1 MVGLLG
7 DPDLMRISMGF
18 GDLMGTL
25 NDAEG
30 DIAKAATAAMR
41 ETIIDAR
48 DELRRQTVSS
58 GLGARM
64 ANTWTARAYPAGEKN
79 SINPAGF
86 IWSRAPDIIDAFVRG
101 AVIRPVNGSK
111 FLWIPTDNVPAER
124 GRVNRRGRNVK
135 GGAITPE
142 ECENRFNT
150 DFVMKPGRAGRLL
163 AFMQLTRA
171 RSGRGLRR
179 DTAGRRAQG
188 RAGKLTLMY
197 VLVPS
202 LRMPKLLDLEGV
214 AAKWSTSFETAF
226 TNRLGR

>member
-1 MVGLLG
+1 
-7 DPDLMRISMGF
+7 MRIDIGF
-18 GDLMGTL
+18 GDLKGSL
-25 NDAEG
+25 NDIEG
-30 DIAKAATAAMR
+30 DVAKAATAAMR

-48 DELRRQTVSS
+48 DDLRRQTVSS

-86 IWSRAPDIIDAFVRG
+86 IWSRAPDIIDSFVRG
-101 AVIRPVNGSK
+101 AVIRPINGSK

-124 GRVNRRGRNVK
+124 GRVNRRGRNIK

-150 DFVMKPGRAGRLL
+150 DFVVRPGRAGRFL
-163 AFMQLTRA
+163 AFMQLTRS
-171 RSGRGLRR
+171 RNGRGLRR
-179 DTAGRRAQG
+179 DTARRQAQG
-188 RAGKLTLMY
+188 RTASLTLMF

-214 AAKWSTSFETAF
+214 AEKWSTSFETAF
-226 TNRLGR
+226 ANRLDR

>member
-7 DPDLMRISMGF
+7 DPDLMRIDIGF
-18 GDLMGTL
+18 SDFKRTL
-25 NDAEG
+25 NDIEG
-30 DIAKAATAAMR
+30 GIAKAATAAMR

-48 DELRRQTVSS
+48 DELRRQTVSA

-64 ANTWTARAYPAGEKN
+64 ANTWTARAYPDGAKN
-79 SINPAGF
+79 SINPGGF
-86 IWSRAPDIIDAFVRG
+86 IWSRAPDIIDSFVRG
-101 AVIRPVNGSK
+101 ATIRPVNGAK
-111 FLWIPTDNVPAER
+111 YLWIPTDNVPAER

-150 DFVMKPGRAGRLL
+150 DFIMKPGRNGRVL

-179 DTAGRRAQG
+179 NTAGRRAQG
-188 RAGKLTLMY
+188 RASQLTLMY

-202 LRMPKLLDLEGV
+202 LRMPKLLDLEAV
-214 AAKWSTSFETAF
+214 AAKWTTSFELAF
-226 TNRLGR
+226 TNRLER